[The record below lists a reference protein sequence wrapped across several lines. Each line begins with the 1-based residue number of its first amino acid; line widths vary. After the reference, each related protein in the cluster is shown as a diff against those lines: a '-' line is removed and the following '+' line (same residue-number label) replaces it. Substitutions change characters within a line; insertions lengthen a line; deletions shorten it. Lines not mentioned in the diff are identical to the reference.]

1 MQQIVYSAN
10 VFHMQAANSKEHFM
24 GFRVQVNGTFSSQQ
38 INVCVNNGFYH
49 CLYHL
54 YYLYVQWLPLAYK
67 LPNYLFDFSSCS
79 KRRSLLV
86 SKDLYKDMTLS
97 VIYRI

>member
-54 YYLYVQWLPLAYK
+54 YYLW
-67 LPNYLFDFSSCS
+67 N
-79 KRRSLLV
+79 SLLYIIFITYMYN
-86 SKDLYKDMTLS
+86 DFH
-97 VIYRI
+97 